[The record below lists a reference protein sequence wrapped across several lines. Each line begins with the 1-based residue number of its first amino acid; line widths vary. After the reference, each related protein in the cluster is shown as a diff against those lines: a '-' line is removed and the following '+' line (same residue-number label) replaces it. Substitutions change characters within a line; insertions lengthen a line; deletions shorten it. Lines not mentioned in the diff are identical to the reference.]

1 VVAGKILARLIA
13 VGGQVLV
20 GFSVALVA
28 STLIALAQRA
38 PIAAPDV
45 TNLLSGVLVAW
56 LIVAVWAALG
66 ALLGAALRSTAMP
79 IGLGFVY
86 LLLEELVS
94 GLAGRSALIATFTR
108 LLPGT
113 SAGSLASS
121 ILPTAF
127 GPTAPGMNTLIAG
140 PEAALV
146 LLLYALVAG
155 GLTGAIITLRDV
167 R

>member
-1 VVAGKILARLIA
+1 MSRDGAI
-13 VGGQVLV
+13 
-20 GFSVALVA
+20 VA
-28 STLIALAQRA
+28 SSSA
-38 PIAAPDV
+38 
-45 TNLLSGVLVAW
+45 G
-56 LIVAVWAALG
+56 AVEALG
-66 ALLGAALRSTAMP
+66 IDGGLTA
-79 IGLGFVY
+79 
-86 LLLEELVS
+86 ELC
-94 GLAGRSALIATFTR
+94 
-108 LLPGT
+108 
-113 SAGSLASS
+113 AGSLS